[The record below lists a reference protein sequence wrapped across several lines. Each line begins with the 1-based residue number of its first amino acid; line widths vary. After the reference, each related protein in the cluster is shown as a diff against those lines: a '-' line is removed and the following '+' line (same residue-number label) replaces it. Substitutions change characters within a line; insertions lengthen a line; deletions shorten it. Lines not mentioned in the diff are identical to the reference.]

1 METVLRLADGYI
13 ETFAG
18 NGKARSTGD
27 GKRAVKAGIPLPH
40 HVALDRE
47 EKWVYFAESGSDRI
61 RRIDLDTGT
70 LHNFA
75 GIGETCYCGDE
86 GPCGEAGLYLP
97 LGVAFDSRNNLYICD
112 SGSNR
117 IRRVDGETGVITTVV
132 GTGQH
137 GFNGDGPGLEVNLTW
152 PAAIAFDREDV
163 LYIADTQAHRVR
175 RYDPKTGL
183 VTTIAGTWTAE
194 DEAREQPLVAR
205 NLVVL
210 SGDAIGIDFS
220 DDHGWL
226 MPVCSDGLDLSM
238 YLDDGK
244 PAMEARL
251 YDVVGVAV
259 SHKGEVHLVDKGSN
273 RVRKIE
279 AGTGTISTIAGVCR
293 YGYDGD
299 DKPAVRAMLHAPEAV
314 LFDRDDNLYISD
326 TMNHRVRKVDA
337 VTGLITTVAGNG
349 DSGYED
355 QHMGGCGAARFV
367 AKESAGMLKH
377 GDGLLGVEAVVNAP
391 VGLAL
396 DQHGHLYICERG
408 ENKIRRLK
416 LAS

>member
-1 METVLRLADGYI
+1 METELQLATGYI

-27 GKRAVKAGIPLPH
+27 GKRAVKSGIPLPH
-40 HVALDRE
+40 HAALDKDE
-47 EKWVYFAESGSDRI
+47 IWFYFAESGSDRI
-61 RRIDLDTGT
+61 RRVNLREGT

-75 GIGETCYCGDE
+75 GIGETCYSGDE

-97 LGVAFDSRNNLYICD
+97 LDVAFDSRNDLYICD

-117 IRRVDGETGVITTVV
+117 IRKVDHETGIITTII

-137 GFNGDGPGLEVNLTW
+137 GFNGDGPALEVNLTW
-152 PAAIAFDREDV
+152 PAAIAFDPNDV
-163 LYIADTQAHRVR
+163 LYIADTQAHRIR
-175 RYDPKTGL
+175 RYDSRTGA
-183 VTTIAGTWTAE
+183 VTTVAGTWTDE

-226 MPVCSDGLDLSM
+226 MPVCSDGLDMSM

-244 PAMEARL
+244 PALDARL
-251 YDVVGVAV
+251 YDVVGLTVNG
-259 SHKGEVHLVDKGSN
+259 KGDIIFVDKGSN
-273 RVRKIE
+273 RVRSIDHHS
-279 AGTGTISTIAGVCR
+279 GIISTVAGVCR

-299 DKPAVRAMLHAPEAV
+299 DKPAIRAMLHAPEAV
-314 LFDRDDNLYISD
+314 VVDRQDNLYISD
-326 TMNHRVRKVDA
+326 TMNHRVRKVEIA
-337 VTGLITTVAGNG
+337 TGLITTVAGNG

-355 QHMGGCGAARFV
+355 KNMGGCGAARFV
-367 AKESAGMLKH
+367 AKESAGTVKH
-377 GDGLLGVEAVVNAP
+377 GDGLLGVEAVVNSP
-391 VGLAL
+391 VGLSL
-396 DQHGHLYICERG
+396 DSQGYLYICERG
-408 ENKIRRLK
+408 ENKIRRVK
-416 LAS
+416 LY

>member
-1 METVLRLADGYI
+1 MGTQVELGVGFI

-27 GKRAVKAGIPLPH
+27 GKLAVKAGIPLPH
-40 HVALDRE
+40 HVALDRDGRYL
-47 EKWVYFAESGSDRI
+47 YFAESGSDRV
-61 RRIDLDTGT
+61 RRVDFQAGT

-75 GIGETCYCGDE
+75 GIGETCYSGDS

-97 LGVAFDSRNNLYICD
+97 LDVAFDSQNHLYICD

-117 IRRVDGETGVITTVV
+117 IRRVDRETGVITTVV

-137 GFNGDGPGLEVNLTW
+137 GFNGDGPALEVNLTW
-152 PAAIAFDREDV
+152 PAAIAFDADDV

-175 RYDPKTGL
+175 RYDPRTGQ
-183 VTTIAGTWTAE
+183 VTTIAGAWSAE
-194 DEAREQPLVAR
+194 DDAREQPLVAR

-238 YLDDGK
+238 YLDDGRSAK
-244 PAMEARL
+244 EARL
-251 YDVVGVAV
+251 YDIVGIAV
-259 SHKGEVHLVDKGSN
+259 DSHGHVYVVDKGSN
-273 RVRKIE
+273 RVRKIDRSS
-279 AGTGTISTIAGVCR
+279 GVISTVAGVCR

-299 DKPAVRAMLHAPEAV
+299 DKPAVKSMLHAPEAV
-314 LFDRDDNLYISD
+314 VLDTHDNLYLSD

-337 VTGLITTVAGNG
+337 KTGTITTVAGNG
-349 DSGYED
+349 ESGYED
-355 QHMGGCGAARFV
+355 KNMGGCGAARFV
-367 AKESAGMLKH
+367 AKESAGQLKH
-377 GDGLLGVEAVVNAP
+377 GDGLPALEAVVNSP

-396 DQHGHLYICERG
+396 DPQGLLYICERG
-408 ENKIRRLK
+408 ENKIRRARLW
-416 LAS
+416 